1 MDPRK
6 ESLCERLNVMEWER
20 DGEEESGKDVEY
32 P

>member
-6 ESLCERLNVMEWER
+6 ESLCERLNEMEWER
-20 DGEEESGKDVEY
+20 DGEEGSGKDVEY